1 MPKPKII
8 DTADTMTSSKLS
20 ALKKAGP
27 DDYTL
32 ANDLDL
38 QFGDVPVGL
47 GKMLLFL
54 SAIHGFAGNPGGQL
68 QVSKGYKE
76 SPGVFPPGLQVECS
90 NLGRLSQM
98 LRRYPKAQIT
108 QRATKSL
115 SKKCRSLSKKCKSN
129 YPQLSASLA
138 RECAT

>member
-1 MPKPKII
+1 MI
-8 DTADTMTSSKLS
+8 
-20 ALKKAGP
+20 ALLGRLAYQLIENQFAMLLECAQALFKRKEQRLRQLWGLARVKRVLN
-27 DDYTL
+27 DYTL

-115 SKKCRSLSKKCKSN
+115 SKKCRS
-129 YPQLSASLA
+129 
-138 RECAT
+138 

>member
-54 SAIHGFAGNPGGQL
+54 SVIHGFAGN
-68 QVSKGYKE
+68 
-76 SPGVFPPGLQVECS
+76 
-90 NLGRLSQM
+90 
-98 LRRYPKAQIT
+98 LRG
-108 QRATKSL
+108 S
-115 SKKCRSLSKKCKSN
+115 S
-129 YPQLSASLA
+129 
-138 RECAT
+138 